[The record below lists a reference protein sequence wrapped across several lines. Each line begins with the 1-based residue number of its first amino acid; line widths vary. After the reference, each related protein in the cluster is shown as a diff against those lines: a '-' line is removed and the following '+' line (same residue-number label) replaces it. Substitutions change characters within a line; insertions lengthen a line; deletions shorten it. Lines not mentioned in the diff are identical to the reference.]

1 MNANPPYVKS
11 QQETDWTRGPA
22 IFYGYCSET
31 GRMRMMDLPDYAE
44 NIRKT
49 YSDMY
54 QNVAKTTQSWFE
66 SAQRW
71 TPSGQRYRHDP
82 CCEPQKD
89 CHCTCCIRDADTVE
103 YTRCGEVR
111 IIPFTFEN
119 NTRRER
125 NVTLQ
130 LNPFATSSG
139 RELNWETSLSPTEFQ
154 LLPCG
159 EKTVLLTVTV
169 DCRMLAENQDTKR
182 KATDRSVSVDEC
194 KVAYATI
201 RAEDCLIRPLVVAVA
216 VLPNDCGAHRAKCQ
230 CECCC

>member
-1 MNANPPYVKS
+1 MNASPPYVKS
-11 QQETDWTRGPA
+11 QQQTDWTRGPA

-66 SAQRW
+66 TAQPW
-71 TPSGQRYRHDP
+71 TPSGRRYPHDP

-89 CHCTCCIRDADTVE
+89 CHCTCCIRDADAVE

-111 IIPFTFEN
+111 IIPLTFEN

-201 RAEDCLIRPLVVAVA
+201 RAEGCLIRPLVVAVA

>member
-1 MNANPPYVKS
+1 
-11 QQETDWTRGPA
+11 
-22 IFYGYCSET
+22 
-31 GRMRMMDLPDYAE
+31 
-44 NIRKT
+44 
-49 YSDMY
+49 
-54 QNVAKTTQSWFE
+54 
-66 SAQRW
+66 
-71 TPSGQRYRHDP
+71 
-82 CCEPQKD
+82 
-89 CHCTCCIRDADTVE
+89 VE
-103 YTRCGEVR
+103 YTRCGEMR
-111 IIPFTFEN
+111 IIPFMFEN

-139 RELNWETSLSPTEFQ
+139 RELDWETSLSPTEFQ

-201 RAEDCLIRPLVVAVA
+201 RAEGCFIRPLVVAVA

>member
-1 MNANPPYVKS
+1 MNASPPYVKS
-11 QQETDWTRGPA
+11 QQQTDWTRGPA

-66 SAQRW
+66 TAQPW
-71 TPSGQRYRHDP
+71 TPSGRRYPHDP

-89 CHCTCCIRDADTVE
+89 CHCTCCIRDADAVE

-201 RAEDCLIRPLVVAVA
+201 RAEGCLIRPLVIAVA